1 MRIFGLLGIGFLI
14 WLAPAPMAVTVA
26 ETVLQAPDA
35 TSPPH
40 PASVEEDL
48 LNLEV

>member
-1 MRIFGLLGIGFLI
+1 
-14 WLAPAPMAVTVA
+14 MAVTVA

-35 TSPPH
+35 TSPPQ

-48 LNLEV
+48 LNLED